1 MAKDEVISPLLM
13 NMIKPFLPGLI
24 QKVSS
29 VGPFLK
35 TQIEAIE
42 LLPGENC
49 AGFLI
54 LIDDFDNE
62 PNLLVVT
69 FDESGNAKREVEKHN
84 LVQFIQERANEAIK
98 SMQKPSKK

>member
-42 LLPGENC
+42 SDINIHFKKFEVDYK
-49 AGFLI
+49 FKYI
-54 LIDDFDNE
+54 QYKNE
-62 PNLLVVT
+62 VCCHKV
-69 FDESGNAKREVEKHN
+69 R
-84 LVQFIQERANEAIK
+84 I
-98 SMQKPSKK
+98 